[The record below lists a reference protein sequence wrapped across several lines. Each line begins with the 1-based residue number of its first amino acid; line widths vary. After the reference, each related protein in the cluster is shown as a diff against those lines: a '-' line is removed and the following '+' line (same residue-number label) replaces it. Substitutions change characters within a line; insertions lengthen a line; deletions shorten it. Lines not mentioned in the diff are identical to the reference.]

1 MESLYIFATTL
12 GVLGVAG
19 LLQLLYWWKKASL
32 SVLPPGPPLFVP
44 ILGHLPNLLA
54 AGKSLHR
61 YLARLARKH
70 GPILFLRLGSAPVIV
85 ISSPQLAKQI
95 LHTHD
100 KTFANRPNFTSSKFL
115 GGVDGHRSV
124 TLLPHGEE
132 WKAGRK
138 LYSLEL
144 LSAQRIREYQSGT
157 ISHEIHHLISDKLLL
172 LQPLLQPLW
181 ERGPALVNLTD
192 CFDRLLE
199 NIICGI
205 ALRQRPARVT
215 VDRSS
220 SGSASLS
227 RLMRELTDL
236 LVSPMITD
244 FVPWLG
250 FLDYKLQATM
260 NKWRSSFTAVVDHI
274 IAEHKRIK
282 INPED
287 DDDHV
292 ATSSTDCKCTGDIV
306 DVFLSPEN
314 NLSRDMIQVRIAV
327 SILYAGGG
335 RLVSPYNQNLNSF
348 HQLYD

>member
-1 MESLYIFATTL
+1 MYIFVA
-12 GVLGVAG
+12 VLV
-19 LLQLLYWWKKASL
+19 LLSALYWWRRSSASA
-32 SVLPPGPPLFVP
+32 VLPPGPPSFVP
-44 ILGHLPNLLA
+44 ILGHLPKLLK
-54 AGKSLHR
+54 AGDSVHR
-61 YLARLARKH
+61 YLAGLAH
-70 GPILFLRLGSAPVIV
+70 TYGPIVFLRLGSAPTII
-85 ISSPQLAKQI
+85 ISTPQLAKEF
-95 LHTHD
+95 LHTND
-100 KTFANRPNFTSSKFL
+100 KTFADRPVFTCTSFL
-115 GGVDGHRSV
+115 GASDQQIS
-124 TLLPHGEE
+124 LLPYGEA
-132 WKAGRK
+132 WRCCRK
-138 LYSLEL
+138 LYSLQL
-144 LSAQRIREYQSGT
+144 FSTHRIHAFQST
-157 ISHEIHHLISDKLLL
+157 ISDEIHRLISHNLLL
-172 LQPLLQPLW
+172 NQPLGADDP
-181 ERGPALVNLTD
+181 LVNLTD